1 MNLPIVEIVRRDKTF
16 KRITAFQRDPVGERY
31 AGLEIEHVVITALCS
46 VLEPIVTKP
55 VLQQNPG
62 RLAAQ
67 TEAIAQASGSA
78 WADGIKRTETIPQLT
93 AQIRSEIQS

>member
-16 KRITAFQRDPVGERY
+16 KRIPAFQRDPVGKRN
-31 AGLEIEHVVITALCS
+31 AGLKIEHVVTTALCS
-46 VLEPIVTKP
+46 VLEAIVAKP
-55 VLQQNPG
+55 FLQQNPG

-67 TEAIAQASGSA
+67 AEPIAQASRSTRT
-78 WADGIKRTETIPQLT
+78 DGIKRTKTIPQFA